1 MPKLDSLLY
10 VLQSFFILP
19 LLGEWIWF
27 ALQFY
32 VDTVK
37 QMALRQLVA
46 GSPLRT
52 LCLLI
57 AGKPAEVFSSD
68 CSNSGDP
75 STFNMPQHPAQVIL
89 VGKTNK
95 SCNDAQR
102 MQFICFLTFVLIV
115 SKVMVFNSTWKL
127 IPLLLLYNFSLDLVA
142 CSMIGRRTW
151 L

>member
-1 MPKLDSLLY
+1 M
-10 VLQSFFILP
+10 
-19 LLGEWIWF
+19 F

-57 AGKPAEVFSSD
+57 AGQPAEVFSSSS
-68 CSNSGDP
+68 SNSGDV
-75 STFNMPQHPAQVIL
+75 SAFNMSQQPSQVIS

-95 SCNDAQR
+95 PCN
-102 MQFICFLTFVLIV
+102 FGLIV
-115 SKVMVFNSTWKL
+115 CIRFYP
-127 IPLLLLYNFSLDLVA
+127 I
-142 CSMIGRRTW
+142 
-151 L
+151 